1 MSNAELFI
9 EVRCEELPARFA
21 EPARKGLV
29 AVVTKLLKGIEH
41 GEVRSWGTPRR
52 IAVAI
57 SDVATERPVEEK
69 VVTGPPEAA
78 AFRDGAP
85 TPAAIGFAKSKG
97 IAVEDLE
104 IVDGPKGRVIAAK
117 TRTGGEKT
125 ADRIAGG
132 LEAGVLGIHFAKTMQ
147 WGTGGIR
154 WARPIHSVVAR
165 LGDASIDVNIAGITS
180 GNETLGHRL
189 TPGPITVQGADQW
202 VSALRAAN
210 VEPDVAVRRESIRT
224 QLAERAASL
233 GAETPAMPD
242 LVEEVTHL
250 VECPVVI
257 AAEFDAELLELPTR
271 LLVESM
277 KVHQRVFPLFK
288 DGALINQFLVV
299 TNHPYALDEVV
310 AATIA
315 KGNAKVLAAR
325 FHDAKFF
332 YAEDQKAAL
341 SEHGE
346 ALNDMRWIRGGG
358 TMADKAVRI
367 GALAEKIA
375 PLVDANPAKAKAAG
389 ALSKADLATQMV
401 GEFPELQGHVGHL
414 LHTLAGQDE
423 TVAIALEEHYLPR
436 FSGDALPTSNE
447 GLAVALADRIDTL
460 TGCFSLGLKPKGSA
474 DPLGLRRAAGGTL
487 ALIRNAAV
495 RTNLSDL
502 LQLSGFDA
510 PEGGWADLEA
520 FVSARLRAQF
530 QDQWP
535 TDLVDAVLA
544 TGDADPVALEA
555 RLVAMS
561 TLSASDSF
569 GPMKTT
575 FKRVMGLTREHA
587 STEYDSTALNEPAEQ
602 ALHTAL
608 AAVSARAAELAEGL
622 DYSGSLSALSSLRE
636 PVDTLFEAVMV
647 MDTDEDVRRNRL
659 GLLRSVADQ
668 FARIADFTHLSSD
681 A

>member
-1 MSNAELFI
+1 MSTAELFI
-9 EVRCEELPARFA
+9 EIRCEELPARFT
-21 EPARKGLV
+21 EPARAGLV

-41 GEVRSWGTPRR
+41 GEIQSWGTPRR
-52 IAVAI
+52 IAIAVA
-57 SDVATERPVEEK
+57 DVSTQRPVEEK

-78 AFRDGAP
+78 AYRDGAP

-97 IAVEDLE
+97 LEVTDLE
-104 IVDGPKGRVIAAK
+104 IIDGPKGRVIAAK
-117 TRTGGEKT
+117 IQTGGEKT
-125 ADRIAGG
+125 ADRIASG
-132 LEAGVLGIHFAKTMQ
+132 LESGVLGIHFPKTMQ
-147 WGTGGIR
+147 WGQGGIR
-154 WARPIHSVVAR
+154 WARPIHSVIVK
-165 LGDASIDVNIAGITS
+165 LGDESIALSIAGITS
-180 GNETLGHRL
+180 GNTTLGHRL
-189 TPGPITVQGADQW
+189 TPGPITVLSAEQW
-202 VSALRAAN
+202 VQDLRAAH
-210 VEPDVAVRRESIRT
+210 VEPDVDVRRESIRT

-233 GAETPAMPD
+233 GAETPAMAD

-257 AAEFDAELLELPTR
+257 AAEFDAELLELPSR

-288 DGALINQFLVV
+288 DGQLINRFLVV
-299 TNHPYALDEVV
+299 TNHPYALEADV
-310 AATIA
+310 ADTIA

-332 YAEDQKAAL
+332 YAEDQKADLAT
-341 SEHGE
+341 HGE
-346 ALNDMRWIRGGG
+346 DLKDMRWIRGGG
-358 TMADKAVRI
+358 TMADKGVRI
-367 GALAEKIA
+367 GELAKLIA
-375 PLVDANPAKAKAAG
+375 PLVGADPAHAQAGG
-389 ALSKADLATQMV
+389 ALCKADLATQMV

-414 LHTLAGQDE
+414 LYSLSGQNNAVA
-423 TVAIALEEHYLPR
+423 VAIEEHYLPR
-436 FSGDALPTSNE
+436 FSGDELPSSPE

-487 ALIRNAAV
+487 MLLRNAGV
-495 RTNLSDL
+495 RTTLSDL
-502 LQLSGFDA
+502 MGLTSFDP
-510 PEGGWADLEA
+510 PEGGWDDLLA
-520 FVSARLRAQF
+520 FVNARLRAQF
-530 QDQWP
+530 QEQWP

-555 RLVAMS
+555 RLGAMS
-561 TLSASDSF
+561 NLAASDNF

-575 FKRVMGLTREHA
+575 FKRVMGLTRDHL
-587 STEYDSTALNEPAEQ
+587 STIYDADSLNEPAEQ
-602 ALHTAL
+602 ALHLAL
-608 AAVSARAAELAEGL
+608 AAVSSRAAELAEGL
-622 DYSGSLSALSSLRE
+622 DYTGSLSALSSLRE

-647 MDTDEDVRRNRL
+647 MDKDDTIRNNRL